1 MKIQFYTGLTLLV
14 LLFSY
19 GCGGSS
25 EIDRKQARAAM
36 ELAKNI
42 HADVLAPKDFQQAQK
57 AWDHAQAADKEGK
70 TDAAKVL
77 FSSAKIYFGDATDIA
92 KAKKDALS
100 RELSTMQAS
109 ISNNFDQVK
118 LDLSN
123 NRLSDRQRSQ
133 VTAIISEVEKGN
145 ASIGKLQDQEDLIN
159 AVATAKEVQTQIYH
173 AQLILAGQ
181 KIK

>member
-1 MKIQFYTGLTLLV
+1 MKIRLFMSLILLV

-25 EIDRKQARAAM
+25 EIDRRQAQAAM
-36 ELAKNI
+36 DLAKSS

-57 AWDHAQAADKEGK
+57 AWDHAQAVDKEGK

-77 FSSAKIYFGDATDIA
+77 FSSARIYFGDATDIA

-100 RELSTMQAS
+100 RELSTMQAT
-109 ISNNFDQVK
+109 ISNNFDLVK

-133 VTAIISEVEKGN
+133 VAAIVSEVEKSN
-145 ASIGKLQDQEDLIN
+145 AAISKFQDQEDLIN
-159 AVATAKEVQTQIYH
+159 AVATAKRVQTQIYH

>member
-36 ELAKNI
+36 ELAQNI

-77 FSSAKIYFGDATDIA
+77 FSSAKIYFGDATNIA

-159 AVATAKEVQTQIYH
+159 AVAAAKDVQTQIYH

>member
-1 MKIQFYTGLTLLV
+1 
-14 LLFSY
+14 
-19 GCGGSS
+19 
-25 EIDRKQARAAM
+25 
-36 ELAKNI
+36 
-42 HADVLAPKDFQQAQK
+42 
-57 AWDHAQAADKEGK
+57 
-70 TDAAKVL
+70 
-77 FSSAKIYFGDATDIA
+77 
-92 KAKKDALS
+92 
-100 RELSTMQAS
+100 MQAS

-159 AVATAKEVQTQIYH
+159 AVAAAKDVQTQIYH